1 LTWQVCFEDKVMMQV
16 LEDRSAGV
24 LRAFRDSFSPLH
36 NLNLRYYLSGQA
48 VSLIGTWLQM
58 TAQGWVVWEIS
69 HSTVAL
75 GITGMLGT
83 LPILLFGPWAGVW
96 ADRLDRRKLLVA
108 TQAVAMLLAFM
119 LAALTQL
126 RLVQLWHVYVLSVLL
141 GTVTALDMPSQQAFI
156 GDLAG
161 MAEVRRAIVLNAMI
175 VQVSRTL
182 GPALAGFIIGAVG
195 AASAFWLNGVS
206 FLVVI
211 GSLLV
216 VRSNQVR
223 KIGKAD
229 PLREFWEGLRFI
241 GTQPRLLD
249 LILFVVIQAF
259 LGLPILN
266 ILPSVA
272 TDVLHGQAEV
282 LGWLLAASGLGA
294 LVSTL
299 FIVPVAQVQR
309 RTGAVVG
316 GLVVWMGLWLVIV
329 AFSTWLPLTLLG
341 LFLASLTPPVVFTTA
356 NAFLQVSSPPNMRA
370 RLLSAYLMLSF
381 GLQPFASLFIGFS
394 AQRLGPPGA
403 IALNGVLLITAA
415 ALILF
420 GRPGLRTWEMNAPL
434 PGGLQEAA

>member
-1 LTWQVCFEDKVMMQV
+1 MQLLSNRFANIV
-16 LEDRSAGV
+16 
-24 LRAFRDSFSPLH
+24 RAFRDSFSPLH

-75 GITGMLGT
+75 GVTGMLGT
-83 LPILLFGPWAGVW
+83 LPLLLFGPWAGVW
-96 ADRLDRRKLLVA
+96 ADRLDRRRLLVA
-108 TQAVAMLLAFM
+108 TQGVAMLLAFV

-126 RLVQLWHVYVLSVLL
+126 KLVQLWHVYVLSVLL

-223 KIGKAD
+223 KAGKAD

-241 GTQPRLLD
+241 GTQPRLFD
-249 LILFVVIQAF
+249 LILFVVVQTF
-259 LGLPILN
+259 LGLTILN
-266 ILPSVA
+266 ILPAVA
-272 TDVLHGQAEV
+272 TDVLHGQAQV

-309 RTGAVVG
+309 RTGVIVG
-316 GLVVWMGLWLVIV
+316 GLVVWMGAWIV
-329 AFSTWLPLTLLG
+329 VVSFSSWLPVTLLA

-356 NAFLQVSSPPNMRA
+356 NGFLQVSSPPNMRA

-394 AQRLGPPGA
+394 AQRLGSPGA
-403 IALNGVLLITAA
+403 IALNGVLLMVLA
-415 ALILF
+415 ALILVA
-420 GRPGLRTWEMNAPL
+420 RPGLRTWEMNAPQ
-434 PGGLQEAA
+434 PSGLQEAV

>member
-1 LTWQVCFEDKVMMQV
+1 MNLLT
-16 LEDRSAGV
+16 RSADL
-24 LRAFRDSFSPLH
+24 LRPFRDSFAPLR

-75 GITGMLGT
+75 GLTGMLGT

-96 ADRLDRRKLLVA
+96 ADRLDRRKLLVG
-108 TQAVAMLLAFM
+108 TQTVAMLLAFA

-126 RLVQLWHVYVLSVLL
+126 KLVQLWHVYVLSALL
-141 GTVTALDMPSQQAFI
+141 GTVTALDFPSQQAFI

-161 MAEVRRAIVLNAMI
+161 MGEVRRAVVLNAMI

-182 GPALAGFIIGAVG
+182 GPALAGFIIGALG

-211 GSLLV
+211 GSLLM
-216 VRSNQVR
+216 VRSSQTRKFGQV
-223 KIGKAD
+223 D

-241 GTQPRLLD
+241 STQPRLLD
-249 LILFVVIQAF
+249 LILFVVVQTF
-259 LGLPILN
+259 LGLTVLS

-294 LVSTL
+294 LISTL
-299 FIVPVAQVQR
+299 LVVPVTQTQHR
-309 RTGAVVG
+309 IGLVVA
-316 GLVVWMGLWLVIV
+316 GLVVWMGAWMVVV
-329 AFSTWLPLTLLG
+329 ALSTWLPLTLLA
-341 LFLASLTPPVVFTTA
+341 LFLASLAPPVVFTTA
-356 NAFLQVSSPPNMRA
+356 NGYLQVSSPPNMRA
-370 RLLSAYLMLSF
+370 RLLSTYIMLSF
-381 GLQPFASLFIGFS
+381 GMQPLASLFIGFT
-394 AQRLGPPGA
+394 AQRLGTPGA
-403 IALNGVLLITAA
+403 IALNGGLLIAVST
-415 ALILF
+415 LILAA
-420 GRPGLRTWEMNAPL
+420 RPELRSWDMNEPL
-434 PGGLQEAA
+434 PSGVRELA